1 MARGRINTENE
12 YLGKDASFNI
22 DEIGDGPLNV
32 EVVDRVLGKDKFE
45 EEAFMNEKV
54 TIMLADSTDPNDTEL
69 VQIGVNGRNQFFR
82 RGFPQTV
89 RRCYVERLARMKR
102 TSYSQDLDERKG
114 ESVYNTMRP
123 HHALK
128 YPFTVVEDQNPK
140 GAAWLRN
147 LLAERT

>member
-12 YLGKDASFNI
+12 YLGKADDFNI
-22 DEIGDGPLNV
+22 EEIGDGPLNV
-32 EVVDRVLGKDKFE
+32 EVVERVLDNDRFA

-54 TIMLADSTDPNDTEL
+54 TVMLADSTDPNDTEL
-69 VQIGVNGRNQFFR
+69 VQVGVNGRNQFFR

-102 TSYSQDLDERKG
+102 TSYAQDLDERKG
-114 ESVYNTMRP
+114 EAHYNTMRP

-128 YPFTVVEDQNPK
+128 YPFTVVEDANPK
-140 GAAWLRN
+140 GAPWLRN